1 MLQNFKRGFLF
12 YLKKNVFKSHDQ
24 TDSKFF
30 YNFYFSKN
38 KTNTLIC
45 IKTLRNHFFF
55 TLKNIFFLN
64 VAK

>member
-24 TDSKFF
+24 TDSNFF

-55 TLKNIFFLN
+55 TL
-64 VAK
+64 